1 MRECDW
7 RELSG
12 VQNLVGIGVADAT
25 DDAGIGESAFES
37 AVLGGESIAKGF
49 EIAVEDFNA
58 AGVDGVEAVFAAENM
73 ERGAAFGA
81 GFGEHER
88 AVREVEGRETITAG
102 KPRVLRAP
110 MQAACDHQV
119 ENEPEVAI
127 DPDGDAL
134 ADAAQSAHSA
144 ALEVLER
151 RLHGSK
157 EKRAREA
164 DTFEGLVEDTHFER
178 GEVGGDI
185 GEFRHDV
192 VDCRDAT
199 KDCNCGAEDKAR
211 LARCLQKL
219 SLPAAGTG

>member
-1 MRECDW
+1 M
-7 RELSG
+7 
-12 VQNLVGIGVADAT
+12 QNLVGIGVADAT
-25 DDAGIGESAFES
+25 DHARIGESAFES
-37 AVLGGESIAKGF
+37 AILGGQSITKGI
-49 EIAVEDFNA
+49 EIAVEDFDA
-58 AGVDGVEAVFAAENM
+58 AGVDRVEAVFAAENM
-73 ERGAAFGA
+73 ERSAALGA

-102 KPRVLRAP
+102 KPDVLRAP

-134 ADAAQSAHSA
+134 ADAAQFAHSA

-151 RLHGSK
+151 GLHGSK

-164 DTFEGLVEDTHFER
+164 NAFEELVEDTHLEC

-185 GEFRHDV
+185 REFRHDV

-199 KDCNCGAEDKAR
+199 RDCNCGCGGQG
-211 LARCLQKL
+211 LAN
-219 SLPAAGTG
+219 SGVYTS